1 MMRPMRKTSPLYVL
15 ILCLVAWFFAGTAT
29 AQTSG
34 LDIQI
39 VGGVKTATPIAVVPF
54 AQPGVA
60 PLPTDVADVI
70 RNDLNR
76 CGKFR
81 ALAKSDIVEFPSRG
95 ADINFGTW
103 RLLKQDFITV
113 GKISD
118 AGGGLVKID
127 YELWDVNKQQN
138 LLAQSYTAPTG
149 DLRGVAHQI
158 ADAIYQKITGVRGA
172 FWTRIAYI
180 TQVGLGD
187 HTTYALVVADSDGYN
202 PQVVARS
209 HEALMS
215 PAWSP
220 DGKKI
225 TYVSFESGNSQIYV
239 QDLTT
244 GARQL
249 VESHKKGIN
258 GAPAWSPDGRRLAV
272 ALSYVGNLEL
282 FALDLGSRQESRITH
297 NLAIDTE
304 PVWAT
309 GGQSLYF
316 TSDRSGR
323 AQIYQI
329 PASGGTAQRVSFEG
343 QTNSNAALSYDGKE
357 LAMVQGNGNVYRI
370 AVVDLGLGG
379 QVHFLSPGPLDFGP
393 SWAPNASM
401 LLYGA
406 TEGPRG
412 VLYATS
418 ADGMV
423 RQRLALANGS
433 VSDPSWGP
441 YRQP

>member
-1 MMRPMRKTSPLYVL
+1 MRKPSPLYAL
-15 ILCLVAWFFAGTAT
+15 LLCLVAWLVAGTAT

-113 GKISD
+113 GKVSD

-187 HTTYALVVADSDGYN
+187 HTTYSLVVADSDGYN

-209 HEALMS
+209 REALMS

-225 TYVSFESGNSQIYV
+225 AYVSFESGNSQIYV

-258 GAPAWSPDGRRLAV
+258 GAPAWSPDGRKLAV

-282 FALDLGSRQESRITH
+282 FALDLGSRQETRITH

-304 PVWAT
+304 PVWAP

-370 AVVDLGLGG
+370 AVMDLGLGG

-412 VLYATS
+412 VLYASS